1 MLIKK
6 RRFFLTILM
15 MLVAVMIIGCS
26 KDDNDNDNNNHSEE
40 AAENFNE
47 EGLPIVDETVTLKVS
62 GGTRPTA
69 GANWDDM
76 EAIKIL
82 EEDTNVHL
90 DLSLTP
96 SSDWAEK
103 RSIQLGAD
111 ELPDV
116 LLAPSKNEVVE
127 YGDQGAFIPL
137 NDLIDEYAPNI
148 KKMFEESP
156 FLRKAATAPDGNIYA
171 LPRANM
177 APWEATNG
185 NLMWINKKWLDELGL
200 DVPETLEEFKEA
212 LIAFRDE
219 DPSGTGN
226 VIPFSAQDP
235 STNSG
240 FQKPIFTSFGTENQ
254 SNNLIVRGKD
264 EDGEGGEVEFVPLS
278 EEYKEGVKFLRELWE
293 EDLMD
298 PETFSHDPSS
308 HRAVLAQDPSI
319 VGAFVGTHPESQVQN
334 PDTKWDY
341 VLLTPLEGPDGHG
354 HFAQNNPFQQPAIAV
369 TKENE
374 HPEMTMRWLDHLY
387 SEEMSLN
394 IRFGPNAWEY
404 DGDEIALIPPE
415 EGFTEAEWQYKESP
429 SNDFGY
435 YISEEMAERIQY
447 ADVEN
452 AHWLYKRP
460 EFLETTEGQVVDLKL
475 PEIMY
480 SLEELDVLAEVET
493 DVRDYVESKFA
504 HWVTEGGMEEE
515 WDDYE
520 KDLEKMRVNEAIEVY
535 QEAFERYKEQ

>member
-1 MLIKK
+1 MFTKNKRLI
-6 RRFFLTILM
+6 FTALIIA
-15 MLVAVMIIGCS
+15 VALIFVGCS
-26 KDDNDNDNNNHSEE
+26 KDDDNNNEE
-40 AAENFNE
+40 ASVDFNE
-47 EGLPIVDETVTLKVS
+47 EGLPVVDEKLTLTVA

-76 EAIKIL
+76 DALKIL
-82 EEDTNVHL
+82 EEETNIHL
-90 DLSLTP
+90 DLALTP
-96 SSDWAEK
+96 SAEWSEK
-103 RSIQLGAD
+103 RSILLGTD
-111 ELPDV
+111 DLPDI

-127 YGDQGAFIPL
+127 YGDQGAFIAL

-148 KKMFEESP
+148 KKMFDESP

-200 DVPETLEEFKEA
+200 DVPETLDEFKEA
-212 LIAFRDE
+212 LIAFRDN

-254 SNNLIVRGKD
+254 SNNLIVRGKG
-264 EDGEGGEVEFVPLS
+264 EDGTGGEVEFVPLT
-278 EEYKEGVKFLRELWE
+278 EEWKDGVRFLNELWE
-293 EDLMD
+293 EGLMD

-308 HRAVLAQDPSI
+308 HRAILAQEPSV

-334 PDTKWDY
+334 DNTKWDY
-341 VLLTPLEGPDGHG
+341 TLLTPLKGPDGHG
-354 HFAQNNPFQQPAIAV
+354 HFAQNNPFQQPAIAI
-369 TKENE
+369 TKENQ
-374 HPEMTMRWLDHLY
+374 HPEATMRWLDHLY

-404 DGDEIALIPPE
+404 GEDGEEIVLIPPE

-435 YISEEMAERIQY
+435 YISEEMAFRIKY
-447 ADVEN
+447 GDVEN
-452 AHWLYKRP
+452 PHFLYKRP
-460 EFLETTEGQVVDLKL
+460 EFLETQEGQVVDLKL

-480 SLEELDVLAEVET
+480 SIEELDVLATAET
-493 DVRDYVESKFA
+493 DIREYVQSKFA
-504 HWVTEGGMEEE
+504 QWVTEGGIDEE
-515 WDDYE
+515 WEDYVS
-520 KDLEKMRVNEAIEVY
+520 DLESMGIEDAMEVY
-535 QEAFERYKEQ
+535 QDAYERYNES